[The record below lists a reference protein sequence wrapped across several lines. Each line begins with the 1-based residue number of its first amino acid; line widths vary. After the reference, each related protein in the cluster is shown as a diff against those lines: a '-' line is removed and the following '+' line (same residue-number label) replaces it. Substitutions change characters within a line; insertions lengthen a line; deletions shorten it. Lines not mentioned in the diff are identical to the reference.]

1 MIKML
6 SVMVVAGLLNASA
19 ALGSNRIVFV
29 DAQEVFKQF
38 YKTKLAQDQIQQQQ
52 DDVKVEMDEMQAE
65 VSDMKEI
72 IEGLRK
78 DARDRTLSEE
88 VRASKRE
95 ELEEKLVLLQ
105 KKEKGIID
113 FETLR
118 NEQINR
124 QKQRMTT
131 KLFDEIQESITL
143 YAREK
148 GYDAVID
155 RSAVNLSR
163 KETVL
168 YVNTRADI
176 TGEIIS
182 VINKGSEAFLDNESI
197 NIDFEGYRR

>member
-105 KKEKGIID
+105 KKEKEIID

-197 NIDFEGYRR
+197 NIDFEG

>member
-105 KKEKGIID
+105 KKEKEIID